1 MSRKLVTIRT
11 VNSLSAIAGA
21 DFIESATVDGWDL
34 IVKKGEFEVGD
45 MGVYFEIDSVLPM
58 EKIYE
63 FLKKTTKTSGGE
75 GYRLKTMKM
84 RGTISQGLLLPLSSF
99 PQLSDVNLGDD
110 VTDDLGVWLYEPIM
124 KARNPLSNAEAK
136 TRYFPPFLHKT
147 DESRIQNHMNY
158 FDLYRGQ
165 LWEASLKLDG
175 SSMTV
180 WNYDKAPY
188 IKQGKSGNKYIQFFY
203 NIREWIKSKF
213 ANPDTFGVCSRNINL
228 REKEGNAF
236 WDMANELNLRS
247 ALAGKNYAIQGEL
260 IGPKIQ
266 NNHEK
271 VFKNEF
277 YVFSVFNI
285 DTQEYLLPHERNE
298 WLEETGIGNI
308 VNHVPV
314 YGLVDIFNMCPDVAS
329 MQEFV
334 EGESMNRGTISEGM
348 VFKSVSQRNQSFKC
362 ISNKYLL
369 KVED

>member
-11 VNSLSAIAGA
+11 IGSLTAIPGA
-21 DFIESATVDGWDL
+21 DFIESATVDGWGL

-58 EKIYE
+58 ESTYE
-63 FLKKTTKTSGGE
+63 FLKKATNTSGGE

-99 PQLSDVNLGDD
+99 PQLMNAQLGDD
-110 VTDDLGVWLYEPIM
+110 VTDKLGVWLYEPIM
-124 KARNPLSNAEAK
+124 KARNPASNAEAK
-136 TRYFPPFLHKT
+136 TRYFPPFLRKT

-158 FDLYRGQ
+158 FELYRGQ
-165 LWEASLKLDG
+165 LWEASRKLDG

-188 IKQGKSGNKYIQFFY
+188 VKQGKSGSRFIQFLY
-203 NIREWIKSKF
+203 NVREWVKSQF
-213 ANPDTFGVCSRNINL
+213 AHPDTFGVCSRNVNL

-236 WDMANELNLRS
+236 WDMANELNLRK
-247 ALAGKNYAIQGEL
+247 LMAGKNYALQGEL
-260 IGPKIQ
+260 IGPNIQ

-271 VFKNEF
+271 VFKNHF
-277 YVFSVFNI
+277 YLFAIFDI
-285 DTQEYLLPHERNE
+285 DRQEYLLPEERDA
-298 WLEETGIGNI
+298 WLQVYDSDNTIL
-308 VNHVPV
+308 HVPIHG
-314 YGLVDIFNMCPDVAS
+314 YVDIFDECPDVAS

-334 EGESMNRGTISEGM
+334 EGQSMNPGTISEGM
-348 VFKSVSQRNQSFKC
+348 VFKSMTQRGQSFKC
-362 ISNKYLL
+362 ISNRYLL